1 MQGASFD
8 RLRINSPEEGR
19 MRGGVATNKERLLAT
34 PPRR

>member
-19 MRGGVATNKERLLAT
+19 MMGGVATNKERLLAT

>member
-8 RLRINSPEEGR
+8 KLRINSPEGRR

-34 PPRR
+34 PPRQ